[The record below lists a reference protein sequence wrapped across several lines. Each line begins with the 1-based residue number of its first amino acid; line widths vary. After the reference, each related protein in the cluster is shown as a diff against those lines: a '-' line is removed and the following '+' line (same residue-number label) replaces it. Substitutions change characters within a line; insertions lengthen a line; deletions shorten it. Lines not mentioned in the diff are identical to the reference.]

1 MDQQKSGPEEF
12 HSTHAFYWIKSQQ
25 GCKYQPFPSKLSS
38 PGAQSHALCMR
49 SVRFLKKHL
58 VTFLHLNYSLLGY
71 LVLCVVFKSIL
82 GLGTLLGTWLEVRQE
97 KR

>member
-1 MDQQKSGPEEF
+1 MPVDKQKSGPVRNSLA
-12 HSTHAFYWIKSQQ
+12 HMLPNWIKSQQ
-25 GCKYQPFPSKLSS
+25 GCKYQPLPSKLSS
-38 PGAQSHALCMR
+38 PGFQSHALCP
-49 SVRFLKKHL
+49 FLKKHL